1 MMSNITVWA
10 RSRLLNSKEKQ
21 NGHDSF
27 CIRCIDTE
35 TFFFKD
41 EKDEEFVFSFDIV
54 FYEQSEQADVYQF
67 LALPVIRDV
76 VDAING
82 TIITYGQTGAG
93 KTYSMEVENY
103 HLKRTYFDLSK
114 DNIQIKE
121 IKLRGIMLPGVTE
134 ITVLDPAEALQ
145 NLSRGIAIRA
155 VGETR
160 TCFDSLSLPMRS
172 GKLILVDLAGSE
184 KVEETGAEGRVL
196 EEAKTIN
203 KSLSALGNVINSITC
218 GLQGKASHIPYRDS
232 KLTRILQDELVSP
245 PSPFYSLSN
254 HTHCSPN
261 LYPKR
266 GTISY
271 SQEEMLELHY
281 SVVSHPALL
290 MHPRVC
296 PLFVSVSPSMK
307 AFDYLRAKHTKA
319 LPRVNYSGEKM
330 RHKFQY
336 FLSIW
341 RRLRE
346 KLNVEDVML
355 QEELLIQEGILFD
368 PSSVEEESDIEDL
381 TLQAISSLQ
390 AAMEKLTATVD
401 ELKGENSILKA
412 KVDASMESLYLDCDG
427 SGRCNLRINYAG
439 MFEQKGNNLPLALI
453 AKSKC
458 SRWVPEDYEVKQ
470 HNSVEMQVRL
480 HVSYSKQPTERAHIK
495 GMESF
500 SIVTNVIL
508 QFVLFSMCLAMAN
521 SVEFKYPAVFNFG
534 DSNSDTGELAAGLGF
549 QVAPPN
555 GQDYFKIPS
564 GRFCDGRL
572 IVDFLM
578 DAMDLPFLNAYLDS
592 LGLPNFRK
600 GSNFAAAAATILPAT
615 ASSLCPFSFGVQVSQ
630 FLRFKARALELIAK
644 GRKFDKYVPDENIFE
659 KGLYMFDIGQN
670 DLAGAFYSKTLDQIL
685 ASIPTILLE
694 LEKGI
699 KNLYDQG
706 ARYFWIHNTGPLGC
720 LPQNIAKF
728 GTDSSKLDGLGCVSS
743 HNQAAK
749 TFNLQLRALCTKL
762 QGQYPD
768 SNVTYVDIFTIKS
781 SLIAN
786 YSRYGFEQPI
796 MACCGYGG
804 PPLNYDS
811 RVSCGETKTFNGTTI
826 TAKACNDSSEYISWD
841 GIHYTETANQY
852 VASQILTGK
861 YSDPPFSDKMPFL
874 LKLNAVRA
882 VEVTM
887 EQELDPSVPC
897 CQHLLSAILA
907 MEPSEC
913 LISHARACGGGSIT
927 DQVQQF
933 ISDHCLSTP
942 GDFHAPYL
950 KTFLKKLITQV
961 EFDRG
966 CVLDHLYEL
975 YAHYISSFK
984 DDSLGKR
991 DARICKRISFLFP
1004 DGCSELLSFPHSRV
1018 LVFSLQCSLN
1028 MLEGDTGC
1036 SIWPSSLFLSEL
1048 ILSHPELFSN
1058 KSCFEIGSGVG
1069 LVGLCLAH
1077 VKASK
1082 VILSDGDLSTL
1093 ANMKFNLE
1101 LNHLNVEDDMLQR
1114 NKDPNMSV
1122 DVLTPTYFPIPL
1134 FMFSVVSSELLGA
1147 DVIYD
1152 PVCLPHLVRVL
1163 AMLLNQTNLGSCRQH
1178 ASCKGH
1184 SPNIEH
1190 ENGEHNHE
1198 YAIDKSDG
1206 GCKAIYNDGS
1216 SSLSKEAPVAYI
1228 AYVIRNIETFNYFLS
1243 LGKQANLDIVDLTDS
1258 LKPARNL
1265 APSFCQSL
1273 VREIKVFLKKN
1284 DGMIY
1289 VHHAPADFMA
1299 KLDLQ
1304 GGASDFSTS

>member
-1 MMSNITVWA
+1 MMFIVPFELIF
-10 RSRLLNSKEKQ
+10 LLYAVLLPRKCKKKKASKRP
-21 NGHDSF
+21 NN
-27 CIRCIDTE
+27 
-35 TFFFKD
+35 D

-103 HLKRTYFDLSK
+103 HLKRPFEFFL
-114 DNIQIKE
+114 Q
-121 IKLRGIMLPGVTE
+121 

-232 KLTRILQDELVSP
+232 KLTRILQDEL
-245 PSPFYSLSN
+245 
-254 HTHCSPN
+254 
-261 LYPKR
+261 
-266 GTISY
+266 
-271 SQEEMLELHY
+271 EEMLELHY
-281 SVVSHPALL
+281 SVVAHPALL

-412 KVDASMESLYLDCDG
+412 KVDASMESLFYKGAENRSIFQNMVSGILTFFNFLGYTSPRQLHYLDCDG

-458 SRWVPEDYEVKQ
+458 SRWVPEDY
-470 HNSVEMQVRL
+470 
-480 HVSYSKQPTERAHIK
+480 
-495 GMESF
+495 
-500 SIVTNVIL
+500 
-508 QFVLFSMCLAMAN
+508 
-521 SVEFKYPAVFNFG
+521 EFKYPAVFNFG

-572 IVDFLM
+572 IVDFLTVFNFGDSNSDTGALIAASFESLYPPNGQTYFQKPSGRYSDGRLIIDFLM

-699 KNLYDQG
+699 KG

-874 LKLNAVRA
+874 LKL
-882 VEVTM
+882 
-887 EQELDPSVPC
+887 
-897 CQHLLSAILA
+897 
-907 MEPSEC
+907 
-913 LISHARACGGGSIT
+913 
-927 DQVQQF
+927 
-933 ISDHCLSTP
+933 
-942 GDFHAPYL
+942 
-950 KTFLKKLITQV
+950 
-961 EFDRG
+961 
-966 CVLDHLYEL
+966 
-975 YAHYISSFK
+975 
-984 DDSLGKR
+984 
-991 DARICKRISFLFP
+991 
-1004 DGCSELLSFPHSRV
+1004 
-1018 LVFSLQCSLN
+1018 
-1028 MLEGDTGC
+1028 
-1036 SIWPSSLFLSEL
+1036 
-1048 ILSHPELFSN
+1048 
-1058 KSCFEIGSGVG
+1058 
-1069 LVGLCLAH
+1069 
-1077 VKASK
+1077 
-1082 VILSDGDLSTL
+1082 
-1093 ANMKFNLE
+1093 KF
-1101 LNHLNVEDDMLQR
+1101 
-1114 NKDPNMSV
+1114 
-1122 DVLTPTYFPIPL
+1122 
-1134 FMFSVVSSELLGA
+1134 
-1147 DVIYD
+1147 
-1152 PVCLPHLVRVL
+1152 
-1163 AMLLNQTNLGSCRQH
+1163 
-1178 ASCKGH
+1178 
-1184 SPNIEH
+1184 
-1190 ENGEHNHE
+1190 
-1198 YAIDKSDG
+1198 
-1206 GCKAIYNDGS
+1206 
-1216 SSLSKEAPVAYI
+1216 
-1228 AYVIRNIETFNYFLS
+1228 
-1243 LGKQANLDIVDLTDS
+1243 
-1258 LKPARNL
+1258 
-1265 APSFCQSL
+1265 
-1273 VREIKVFLKKN
+1273 
-1284 DGMIY
+1284 
-1289 VHHAPADFMA
+1289 
-1299 KLDLQ
+1299 
-1304 GGASDFSTS
+1304 